1 MTEPNRQSGENEE
14 RIIEIE
20 IERLRPF
27 KEHPFQV
34 KDDKEMFLLQESIEK
49 YGILNPLIVR
59 PVPDGYY
66 EIISGHRRKHAA
78 EKLGYRKVPVIIRVL
93 SEDDSILSM
102 VDSNLHRERISYSEK
117 AFAYKL
123 KNDVLKRKSGRK
135 KSQVDHKTPRK
146 RAIEII
152 SEDCGDS
159 PKQVQRYISLTK
171 LIPEMLQ
178 KLDDEKMQDLVE
190 SVRINGVLTPVLLRM
205 DDNEE
210 YEMVSGHRRMHAAQL
225 AGLTTIPAIV
235 RELSDDDAI
244 VAMVDANIQRE
255 ELLPSEK
262 AFAYKMKQEA
272 MKHQGSRTD
281 LTLGQNVPKFKRT
294 TEAIADGT
302 GESYKQIQ
310 RYIRLT
316 ELIPEL
322 LDLVDNKKLQFTV
335 AVNISYI
342 DKEVQEW
349 IYEYISDTG
358 FIKPKQIAALR
369 NQLNDGPIN
378 QIQMLSIFN
387 NCVMAKKVSR
397 SLTFSEKKLTKYFPD
412 DYTAKDMEQV
422 IESLLE
428 KWMQEQSC

>member
-1 MTEPNRQSGENEE
+1 MTEPNRQSGEKEE

-78 EKLGYRKVPVIIRVL
+78 EKLGYRKVLVIIRVL

-102 VDSNLHRERISYSEK
+102 VDSNLHRERISY
-117 AFAYKL
+117 
-123 KNDVLKRKSGRK
+123 
-135 KSQVDHKTPRK
+135 
-146 RAIEII
+146 
-152 SEDCGDS
+152 
-159 PKQVQRYISLTK
+159 
-171 LIPEMLQ
+171 
-178 KLDDEKMQDLVE
+178 
-190 SVRINGVLTPVLLRM
+190 
-205 DDNEE
+205 
-210 YEMVSGHRRMHAAQL
+210 
-225 AGLTTIPAIV
+225 
-235 RELSDDDAI
+235 
-244 VAMVDANIQRE
+244 
-255 ELLPSEK
+255 SEK

-358 FIKPKQIAALR
+358 FIKPKQIASLR

-387 NCVMAKKVSR
+387 NCVIAKKVSR

>member
-1 MTEPNRQSGENEE
+1 MKY
-14 RIIEIE
+14 
-20 IERLRPF
+20 PF
-27 KEHPFQV
+27 KV
-34 KDDKEMFLLQESIEK
+34 
-49 YGILNPLIVR
+49 
-59 PVPDGYY
+59 
-66 EIISGHRRKHAA
+66 
-78 EKLGYRKVPVIIRVL
+78 
-93 SEDDSILSM
+93 
-102 VDSNLHRERISYSEK
+102 
-117 AFAYKL
+117 
-123 KNDVLKRKSGRK
+123 
-135 KSQVDHKTPRK
+135 
-146 RAIEII
+146 
-152 SEDCGDS
+152 
-159 PKQVQRYISLTK
+159 
-171 LIPEMLQ
+171 
-178 KLDDEKMQDLVE
+178 LDDEKMQDLVE
-190 SVRINGVLTPVLLRM
+190 SVKINGVLTPVLLRM
-205 DDNEE
+205 DENEE

-262 AFAYKMKQEA
+262 AFAYKMKLEA
-272 MKHQGSRTD
+272 MKRQGSRTD
-281 LTLGQNVPKFKRT
+281 ITSGQNDQKLKPVISRN
-294 TEAIADGT
+294 ILADQV
-302 GESYKQIQ
+302 GESSKQIQ

-335 AVNISYI
+335 AVDISYI

-412 DYTAKDMEQV
+412 AYTAKDMEQV

-428 KWMQEQSC
+428 KWTQEQSC

>member
-1 MTEPNRQSGENEE
+1 MKNRSGEKIKLASIDELLGVVNEE
-14 RIIEIE
+14 SAMEIE
-20 IERLRPF
+20 MSKIHPF
-27 KEHPFQV
+27 KNHPF
-34 KDDKEMFLLQESIEK
+34 
-49 YGILNPLIVR
+49 
-59 PVPDGYY
+59 
-66 EIISGHRRKHAA
+66 
-78 EKLGYRKVPVIIRVL
+78 KV
-93 SEDDSILSM
+93 
-102 VDSNLHRERISYSEK
+102 
-117 AFAYKL
+117 
-123 KNDVLKRKSGRK
+123 
-135 KSQVDHKTPRK
+135 
-146 RAIEII
+146 
-152 SEDCGDS
+152 
-159 PKQVQRYISLTK
+159 
-171 LIPEMLQ
+171 
-178 KLDDEKMQDLVE
+178 LDDEKMQDLVE
-190 SVRINGVLTPVLLRM
+190 SVKINGVLTPVLLRM
-205 DDNEE
+205 DENED

-244 VAMVDANIQRE
+244 VTMVDANIQRE

-262 AFAYKMKQEA
+262 AFAYKMKLDA
-272 MKHQGSRTD
+272 MKRQGIRTD
-281 LTLGQNVPKFKRT
+281 LTCVQNEHKSGKKSRELLGEQVGISSVQVT
-294 TEAIADGT
+294 
-302 GESYKQIQ
+302 

-335 AVNISYI
+335 AVDISYI
-342 DKEVQEW
+342 DKEVQGW
-349 IYEYISDTG
+349 IYEYICDTG

-412 DYTAKDMEQV
+412 DYTAKDMEQI

>member
-1 MTEPNRQSGENEE
+1 MKNRSGEKIKLASIDELLGVVNEE
-14 RIIEIE
+14 SAMGIEISK
-20 IERLRPF
+20 IHPF
-27 KEHPFQV
+27 KNHPF
-34 KDDKEMFLLQESIEK
+34 
-49 YGILNPLIVR
+49 
-59 PVPDGYY
+59 
-66 EIISGHRRKHAA
+66 
-78 EKLGYRKVPVIIRVL
+78 KV
-93 SEDDSILSM
+93 
-102 VDSNLHRERISYSEK
+102 
-117 AFAYKL
+117 
-123 KNDVLKRKSGRK
+123 
-135 KSQVDHKTPRK
+135 
-146 RAIEII
+146 
-152 SEDCGDS
+152 
-159 PKQVQRYISLTK
+159 
-171 LIPEMLQ
+171 
-178 KLDDEKMQDLVE
+178 LDDEKMQDLVE
-190 SVRINGVLTPVLLRM
+190 SVKINGVLTPVLLRM
-205 DDNEE
+205 DENED

-244 VAMVDANIQRE
+244 VTMVDANIQRE

-262 AFAYKMKQEA
+262 AFAYKMKLDA
-272 MKHQGSRTD
+272 MKRQGIRTD
-281 LTLGQNVPKFKRT
+281 LTCVQNEHKSGKKSRELLGEQVGISSVQVT
-294 TEAIADGT
+294 
-302 GESYKQIQ
+302 

-335 AVNISYI
+335 AVDISYI
-342 DKEVQEW
+342 DKEVQGW
-349 IYEYISDTG
+349 IYEYICDTG

>member
-1 MTEPNRQSGENEE
+1 MKNRSGEKIKLASIDELLGVVNEE
-14 RIIEIE
+14 SAMEIE
-20 IERLRPF
+20 ISKIHPF
-27 KEHPFQV
+27 KNHPF
-34 KDDKEMFLLQESIEK
+34 
-49 YGILNPLIVR
+49 
-59 PVPDGYY
+59 
-66 EIISGHRRKHAA
+66 
-78 EKLGYRKVPVIIRVL
+78 KV
-93 SEDDSILSM
+93 
-102 VDSNLHRERISYSEK
+102 
-117 AFAYKL
+117 
-123 KNDVLKRKSGRK
+123 
-135 KSQVDHKTPRK
+135 
-146 RAIEII
+146 
-152 SEDCGDS
+152 
-159 PKQVQRYISLTK
+159 
-171 LIPEMLQ
+171 
-178 KLDDEKMQDLVE
+178 LDDEKIQDLVE
-190 SVRINGVLTPVLLRM
+190 SVKINGVLTPVLLRM
-205 DDNEE
+205 DENEE

-255 ELLPSEK
+255 ELLPGEK

-281 LTLGQNVPKFKRT
+281 LTLEQNVPKFKRT

-358 FIKPKQIAALR
+358 FIKPKQIATLR

-428 KWMQEQSC
+428 KWTQEQSC